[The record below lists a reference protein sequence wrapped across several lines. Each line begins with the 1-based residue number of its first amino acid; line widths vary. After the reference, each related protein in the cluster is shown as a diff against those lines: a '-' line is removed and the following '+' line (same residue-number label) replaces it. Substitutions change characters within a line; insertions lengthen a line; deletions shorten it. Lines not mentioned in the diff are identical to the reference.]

1 MLEWG
6 RGALYGTWGKETG
19 KCFTEKDAEGDA
31 EGNKKRC
38 RRELKGMRKAI
49 RGAANCNMKG
59 MITAIR
65 LSSMKKCGFYA
76 C

>member
-1 MLEWG
+1 MQT
-6 RGALYGTWGKETG
+6 RV
-19 KCFTEKDAEGDA
+19 EGDA

>member
-1 MLEWG
+1 MQTRVE
-6 RGALYGTWGKETG
+6 R
-19 KCFTEKDAEGDA
+19 DA
-31 EGNKKRC
+31 EGNKKRY

-65 LSSMKKCGFYA
+65 YTFKIEVQFLGVENRHPSL
-76 C
+76 